1 MSELLIYETGEGAT
15 GVTVR
20 MDGETVWLTQRQMG
34 ELFDTTPE
42 NVLMHLKNIFADGEL
57 DEPATAKD
65 FLAVQ
70 IEGKRQVQRNLKHFN
85 LDAIISVGYRVN
97 SKRGVQFRQWA
108 TRILR
113 EHLVQGYT
121 FNPARLAEKGMAEAQ
136 QAIELLARTLE
147 NQSLVTDA
155 GREVIALIA
164 GYAKT
169 WRLLLQYDED
179 GLALPATC
187 RPARGVLDYAQARAA
202 IDKLKAALFERGE
215 ATDLFGR
222 EREDAIQG
230 ILGSIEQTM
239 FGEPLYKSREEKAA
253 HLLYFVIKDHP
264 FSDGNKRIGSFL
276 FLLYMQQEGIAM
288 TINENA
294 LTALALLVAESQ
306 PTNKDLMIRL
316 VVNLLVS
323 SKPNT

>member
-1 MSELLIYETGEGAT
+1 MNELLIYETGEGAT

-42 NVLMHLKNIFADGEL
+42 NVLMHLKNIFVDGEL
-57 DEPATAKD
+57 DERATAKD

-70 IEGKRQVQRNLKHFN
+70 IEGKRQVQRNLKHYN

-147 NQSLVTDA
+147 SQALVNEA
-155 GREVIALIA
+155 GREVIALIT

-179 GLALPATC
+179 GLALPAIC
-187 RPARGVLDYAQARAA
+187 NRRAW
-202 IDKLKAALFERGE
+202 R
-215 ATDLFGR
+215 
-222 EREDAIQG
+222 
-230 ILGSIEQTM
+230 
-239 FGEPLYKSREEKAA
+239 
-253 HLLYFVIKDHP
+253 
-264 FSDGNKRIGSFL
+264 
-276 FLLYMQQEGIAM
+276 
-288 TINENA
+288 
-294 LTALALLVAESQ
+294 
-306 PTNKDLMIRL
+306 
-316 VVNLLVS
+316 
-323 SKPNT
+323 